1 MNKLLTLISLLLA
14 LAVAAAR
21 ADSGLVTELD
31 VDHVDIS
38 ASFAGENVMIFGAVS
53 RPGDVIVKVI
63 APEETVDLSHK
74 AKYGPFWLTAGKV
87 RVENTPGLLYVLSN
101 KPVEELLDRAERQ
114 RYGLD
119 LADVL
124 TTAKS
129 SGNTD
134 KADDWQ
140 NAFMRLK
147 TDSGFY
153 VQDGKAVKLVS
164 NQLFSATMKLPAKL
178 PLGTYRLEIYR
189 VRAGQVRGHQEQT
202 FDVREVKLERW
213 VSDAAYSHPITF
225 GVLFTLLA
233 LTIGLILGIA
243 LRKGDR

>member
-1 MNKLLTLISLLLA
+1 MKQLLTLMAMMCA
-14 LAVAAAR
+14 LVATAAHG
-21 ADSGLVTELD
+21 DSGLVTELD

-38 ASFAGENVMIFGAVS
+38 ANFAGEHVMIFGAVS
-53 RPGDVIVKVI
+53 RPGDVIIKVVSP
-63 APEETVDLSHK
+63 PETIDLAHK
-74 AKYGPFWLTAGKV
+74 AKFGPFWLTAGKA
-87 RVENTPGLLYVLSN
+87 RVEKTPGLLYVLSN
-101 KPVEELLDRAERQ
+101 KPVDQLLDKNERD

-119 LADVL
+119 LADSL
-124 TTAKS
+124 TDAKVT
-129 SGNTD
+129 GKVD
-134 KADDWQ
+134 AADGWQ
-140 NAFMRLK
+140 DAFMHLK
-147 TDSGFY
+147 QQNGY
-153 VQDGKAVKLVS
+153 YIQDGAAVKLVS

-213 VSDAAYSHPITF
+213 VSDAAYTHPITF

-233 LTIGLILGIA
+233 LTIGLVLGIA